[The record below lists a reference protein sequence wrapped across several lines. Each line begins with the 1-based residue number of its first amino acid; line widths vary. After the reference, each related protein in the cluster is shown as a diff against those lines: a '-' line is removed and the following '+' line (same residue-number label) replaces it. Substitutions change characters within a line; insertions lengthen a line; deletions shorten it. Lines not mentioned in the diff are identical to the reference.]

1 MLCGH
6 VAGQGRRVDVFNGN
20 TVHTLLSDYQSGY
33 GNGGNGYMRVMQF
46 IPSSNTMTVRT
57 FSPTAG
63 ALPNATEIANGNFDL
78 SVNLS
83 PGFSLITTLS
93 NVGAGT
99 IELPWLTLEPLTEYE
114 WYVTASDGEYEET
127 SPVFSF
133 TTAGIVPINLLK
145 FQAHAENKQVKL
157 TWTTAEEVNSSKFE
171 IERSSDG
178 KNFMKIGEQKAAG
191 NSVVLKDYQAFDA
204 KPLRGL
210 NFYRLK
216 MVDADNNHRYSRIVQ
231 VSMVDKSKGFDVYP
245 NPVSGDEI
253 NIVFADDAKGD
264 AMVKLFDLNGRM
276 RLSTVRAVRNN
287 TLAIK
292 HHLSPGVYIISV
304 RINNKD
310 ATRKI
315 IIE

>member
-1 MLCGH
+1 
-6 VAGQGRRVDVFNGN
+6 
-20 TVHTLLSDYQSGY
+20 
-33 GNGGNGYMRVMQF
+33 MRVMQF

-83 PGFSLITTLS
+83 PGFSLISTLS
-93 NVGAGT
+93 NVNGGT
-99 IELPWLTLEPLTEYE
+99 VELPWITMEPLTEYE
-114 WYVTASDGEYEET
+114 WYVTASDGEYEES

-145 FQAHAENKQVKL
+145 FQASPENKQVRIS
-157 TWTTAEEVNSSKFE
+157 WTTTEETNSARFE
-171 IERSSDG
+171 IQRSADG
-178 KNFMKIGEQKAAG
+178 KNFIKIGEQKAAG
-191 NSVVLKDYQAFDA
+191 NSTVLKDYQAFDT
-204 KPLRGL
+204 KPGRGL

-216 MVDADNNHRYSRIVQ
+216 MIDADGNHSYSRIVQ
-231 VSMVDKSKGFDVYP
+231 VSMIDKSKGFDIFP

-292 HHLSPGVYIISV
+292 HHLSPGVYIMSI
-304 RINNKD
+304 RINNKE